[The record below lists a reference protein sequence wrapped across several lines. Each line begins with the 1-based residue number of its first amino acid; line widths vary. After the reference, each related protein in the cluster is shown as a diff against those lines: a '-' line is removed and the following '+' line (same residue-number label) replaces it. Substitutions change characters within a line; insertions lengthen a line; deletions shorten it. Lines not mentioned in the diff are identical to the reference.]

1 MPVYKLD
8 LIFEAFGRG
17 WEETYYRNFPQADFG
32 SANAVAVALAQQRI
46 VLSAPPVRIKAY
58 RLQDPLTAGRQG
70 SVFYF
75 NPEAVAVDP
84 GGDQGAASPDTTI
97 NVDWINSAE
106 NLTRTIGM
114 RGIWD
119 IAVRQFN
126 QLNSPG
132 YAQWLTVFGGYVAW
146 VKGKGFGWL
155 SRVRTRSN
163 VPVTYDVT
171 DPIVPLFTF
180 PAATFGA
187 PPYANPFR
195 LIRFSKFNGS
205 KSDLNRELIVEVRSD
220 TTARAAAPI
229 SAGPMIT
236 PGRAILYGEPA
247 FKVADIIGVARVGR
261 RSPGAPLLYT
271 PGRRRNRPRT

>member
-17 WEETYYRNFPQADFG
+17 WEETYYRNFPQPDFA

-106 NLTRTIGM
+106 NLTRTVGM

-132 YAQWLTVFGGYVAW
+132 YAQWLTVFNGYVTW
-146 VKGKGFGWL
+146 VKSKGFGWL
-155 SRVRTRSN
+155 SRVR
-163 VPVTYDVT
+163 VGPAVVVTYSMA

-180 PAATFGA
+180 PTGTFGA
-187 PPYANPFR
+187 GPYNPKFR
-195 LIRFSKFNGS
+195 VVRFSKFNGS
-205 KSDLNRELIVEVRSD
+205 RSELNRELVVEVLTD

-236 PGRAILYGEPA
+236 PGRALLYTAPA